1 MISWLALGLLA
12 NLATMTEDPSAPRPI
27 DSAAAARQPPPGV
40 VTPASIAYTADGQA
54 ISYLKGEAATTSRA
68 LWKVDLAGGEPKV
81 IARAP
86 GPEALS
92 REEELR
98 RERQRLTATGLA
110 QVVRA
115 PHSDLYVFP
124 INGDLYAQQGD
135 SAELRRLTE
144 SASPELD
151 PQIDPTATRVAFVR
165 DGDLYTL
172 EIASGQETRL
182 THGAEDGLTHGLA
195 EYIAQE
201 ELDRDTGFW
210 WSPDGA
216 RIAFEE
222 ADERHI
228 PPYTIVHQGGDRP
241 SVETHRYPFAGQ
253 PNARVRLGFVPVPNP
268 ENAEP
273 RWLDFADPGEDVYL
287 ARLHWEGP
295 ESLLVQ
301 VLSRD
306 QQTLRLVRID
316 VDSGQRTT
324 LIEDKSAT
332 WIDLH
337 DDLRIVPETGEIVWS
352 SERTGYR
359 HLELRDRSG
368 KLVRVLTSGEWPVE
382 TFSMSRGTRGVL
394 RLDPARREVW
404 FQANRDQATGAH
416 LYRVSLD
423 GGPITRVARERGTHR
438 AVVAPDGN
446 SFVDVHSS
454 RTAPPKTTLRDRDG
468 KVIRVLD
475 DAAADPR
482 ITEYRLKPPRLTE
495 FKSRDG
501 ATLHGAYYAPRNVS
515 PGSRVP
521 LVVLVYGGPTVQ
533 TVTDSWAI
541 TADMT
546 AQFLA
551 DRGFAVWKA
560 DNRGSSRRGQAF
572 QAPLFCKL
580 GDIEVRDQVDGV
592 RFAAASFP
600 EIDPARVGVT
610 GRSYGG
616 YMTLMCLEKAADVF
630 RSGISQAPVSDWD
643 GYDTGYTER
652 YLGTPESNPD
662 GYRESSTLTRAN
674 QVRGD
679 LLIVHG
685 LIDENVHFRHSA
697 RMMKALIAADVPF
710 ETLLMP
716 DERHGVR
723 LESNR
728 RYLLDRMAEFFTR
741 TLAPRPL
748 PAEPE

>member
-1 MISWLALGLLA
+1 MTSWLALGLLA
-12 NLATMTEDPSAPRPI
+12 NLAIMTEDPSAPRPI
-27 DSAAAARQPPPGV
+27 DSAAAARQPAPGT
-40 VTPASIAYTADGQA
+40 VTPASIAYTADGRGVTF
-54 ISYLKGEAATTSRA
+54 LKAEGATAGRA
-68 LWKVDLAGGEPKV
+68 LWKLDLAGGEPKV

-86 GPEALS
+86 GPEVLS

-115 PHSDLYVFP
+115 PRMDLFVFP
-124 INGDLYAQQGD
+124 INGDLYAQKGD
-135 SAELRRLTE
+135 SGELKRLTQ

-172 EIASGQETRL
+172 DIASGQETRL
-182 THGAEDGLTHGLA
+182 TRGAEDGLTHGLA

-210 WSPDGA
+210 WSPDGT

-228 PPYTIVHQGGDRP
+228 PHYTIVHQGGGKP
-241 SVETHRYPFAGQ
+241 GIETHRYPFAGQ
-253 PNARVRLGFVPVPNP
+253 PNAKVRLGVVPASGRG
-268 ENAEP
+268 EAEP
-273 RWLDFADPGEDVYL
+273 RWLEFADPGEDVYL
-287 ARLHWEGP
+287 ARVRWENAD
-295 ESLLVQ
+295 SLLVQ

-306 QQTLRLVRID
+306 QQKLKLVRID
-316 VDSGQRTT
+316 VSSGHRTT
-324 LIEDKSAT
+324 LIEETSAT

-337 DDLRIVPETGEIVWS
+337 DDLRVVHDTGEILWS
-352 SERTGYR
+352 SERSGYR
-359 HLELRDRSG
+359 HLELRDRDG
-368 KLVRVLTSGEWPVE
+368 KLIRTLTSGTWPVE
-382 TFSMSRGTRGVL
+382 TYSMSRGTRGVVM
-394 RLDPARREVW
+394 LDAARREVW
-404 FQANRDQATGAH
+404 FQSNRGQATGAQ
-416 LYRVSLD
+416 LDRVSLD
-423 GGPITRVARERGTHR
+423 GGPITRVTREPGTQR
-438 AVVAPDGN
+438 AIVSADGT

-454 RTAPPKTTLRDRDG
+454 RNAPPKTTLRDRDG
-468 KVIRVLD
+468 KVIRVID
-475 DAAADPR
+475 DASSDPR
-482 ITEYRLKPPRLTE
+482 IAEYRLKPPRLTE
-495 FKSRDG
+495 FKTRDG
-501 ATLHGAYYAPRNVS
+501 VTLYGAYYAPRNIA
-515 PGSRVP
+515 PGAKVP

-551 DRGFAVWKA
+551 ERGFAVWKA
-560 DNRGSSRRGQAF
+560 DNRGSSRRGLEF
-572 QAPLFCKL
+572 QAPLYRKM
-580 GDIEVRDQVDGV
+580 GDIEVRDQADGV
-592 RFAAASFP
+592 RFASASFP

-616 YMTLMCLEKAADVF
+616 YMTFMCLEKAPDVF
-630 RSGISQAPVSDWD
+630 RSGIAQAPVSDWD

-652 YLGTPESNPD
+652 YLGTPENNPD
-662 GYRESSTLTRAN
+662 GYKESSTLTLAN
-674 QVRGD
+674 RIRGD

-685 LIDENVHFRHSA
+685 LVDENVHFRHSA
-697 RMMKALIAADVPF
+697 RMMKSLIEADIPF

-723 LESNR
+723 QESNR

-741 TLAPRPL
+741 TLATRP
-748 PAEPE
+748 PATEPE